1 MCNTKCNKKPCC
13 DHDSCCH
20 EEDLLCCMPLMHCCG
35 GYSEHNNCCPHDRC
49 CNHPCGGCCD
59 PCGKCDQPMCCCC
72 YKLKKAFDAF
82 KDETKGEVTSLEGR
96 LARLEVKEG
105 DDYTYLLGQITNL
118 AQKEQDD
125 VDRLDG
131 RIDKEIADRIAD
143 VDAEEARAKAKENEL
158 AADSF
163 ADADYVNDVNG
174 PRIIFK
180 NKAGQVVDS
189 VDATPFIKDGMLSSI
204 ELIDYQGDKG
214 LKFTFNTDS
223 GKQPVI
229 INIGDLF
236 ELDNYYTKPEV
247 YTKSETDAKVAAEK
261 TRAQGAEQTLTT
273 NLSNHVNDNTRHITA
288 AERTAWNAAE
298 PNVQS
303 DWNEASSSSDAFI
316 LNKPTKLSQFTND
329 TNYITLSQVPAQQ
342 QVDWNATSGV
352 TSIANKP
359 TIPAAQVNA
368 DWNASSGVAQILNKP
383 TIPSTNVTI
392 GGTTYT
398 LQQAIDYIIGI
409 IPTQYWSRSNGNL
422 TPATATD
429 TVTAPAFYDS
439 SVN

>member
-82 KDETKGEVTSLEGR
+82 KDETKGAVTSLEGR

-105 DDYTYLLGQITNL
+105 DDYIYLLGQITNL

-125 VDRLDG
+125 VDRLD
-131 RIDKEIADRIAD
+131 DKI
-143 VDAEEARAKAKENEL
+143 DAETARAKAKENEL
-158 AADSF
+158 ATDSF
-163 ADADYVNDVNG
+163 ADADYVNDGNG

-189 VDATPFIKDGMLSSI
+189 IDATPFIKDGMLDSVQ
-204 ELIDYQGDKG
+204 LVPYQGDQG
-214 LKFTFNTDS
+214 LEFTFNTDS
-223 GKQPVI
+223 GKQSITV
-229 INIGDLF
+229 NIGDLF
-236 ELDNYYTKPEV
+236 ETDNYYTKSEV
-247 YTKSETDAKVAAEK
+247 YTKQESDSKVAAE
-261 TRAQGAEQTLTT
+261 TARAQGAESTLTT
-273 NLSNHVNDNTRHITA
+273 NLNNHINDSTRHITA
-288 AERTAWNAAE
+288 TERTKWNAAE

-303 DWNEASSSSDAFI
+303 DWNVTDSSSDA
-316 LNKPTKLSQFTND
+316 
-329 TNYITLSQVPAQQ
+329 Y
-342 QVDWNATSGV
+342 
-352 TSIANKP
+352 IANKP
-359 TIPAAQVNA
+359 TFN
-368 DWNASSGVAQILNKP
+368 
-383 TIPSTNVTI
+383 I
-392 GGTTYT
+392 GGTTMQ
-398 LQQAIDYIIGI
+398 LGDAINNILNRLATVEG
-409 IPTQYWSRSNGNL
+409 YWKRVNGTL
-422 TPATATD
+422 TPVNATD

>member
-1 MCNTKCNKKPCC
+1 
-13 DHDSCCH
+13 
-20 EEDLLCCMPLMHCCG
+20 MHCCG

-82 KDETKGEVTSLEGR
+82 KDETKGAVTSLEGR

-125 VDRLDG
+125 VNRLDG

-163 ADADYVNDVNG
+163 ADADYVNDGNG

-189 VDATPFIKDGMLSSI
+189 IDATPFIKDGMVDSVALQSNGQTGNTDLVI
-204 ELIDYQGDKG
+204 
-214 LKFTFNTDS
+214 TFNTDS
-223 GKQPVI
+223 GKQPI
-229 INIGDLF
+229 RIDIGDIF
-236 ELDNYYTKPEV
+236 EVDDLN
-247 YTKSETDAKVAAEK
+247 
-261 TRAQGAEQTLTT
+261 
-273 NLSNHVNDNTRHITA
+273 NHINDNTRHITA
-288 AERTAWNAAE
+288 AERTKWNAAE

-303 DWNEASSSSDAFI
+303 DWNADSSSDAFI
-316 LNKPTKLSQFTND
+316 VNKPTKLSQFTND
-329 TNYITLSQVPAQQ
+329 TNYITLAQVP
-342 QVDWNATSGV
+342 S
-352 TSIANKP
+352 AN
-359 TIPAAQVNA
+359 I
-368 DWNASSGVAQILNKP
+368 
-383 TIPSTNVTI
+383 TI
-392 GGTTYT
+392 GGTSYT
-398 LQQAIDYIIGI
+398 LQGAIDYILGI

-422 TPATATD
+422 TPVTATD
-429 TVTAPAFYDS
+429 TVTAAAFYDS
-439 SVN
+439 SVS

>member
-13 DHDSCCH
+13 NHDSCCN

-82 KDETKGEVTSLEGR
+82 KDETKGAVTSLEGR

-163 ADADYVNDVNG
+163 ADADYVNDGNG

-189 VDATPFIKDGMLSSI
+189 IDATPFIKDGMLSNI
-204 ELIDYQGDKG
+204 ELIDYQGDKA
-214 LKFTFNTDS
+214 LRFTFNTDS
-223 GKQPVI
+223 GKQPVT

-236 ELDNYYTKPEV
+236 ELDDYYTKSEV
-247 YTKSETDAKVAAEK
+247 YTKQESDSKVAVEAA
-261 TRAQGAEQTLTT
+261 RAQGAESTLTT
-273 NLSNHVNDNTRHITA
+273 NLNNHINDNTRHITA
-288 AERTAWNAAE
+288 AERTKWNAAE

-303 DWNEASSSSDAFI
+303 DWNVTDSSSDA
-316 LNKPTKLSQFTND
+316 
-329 TNYITLSQVPAQQ
+329 Y
-342 QVDWNATSGV
+342 
-352 TSIANKP
+352 IANKP
-359 TIPAAQVNA
+359 TFN
-368 DWNASSGVAQILNKP
+368 
-383 TIPSTNVTI
+383 I
-392 GGTTYT
+392 GGTTMQ
-398 LQQAIDYIIGI
+398 LGDAINNILNRLATVEG
-409 IPTQYWSRSNGNL
+409 YWKRVNGTL
-422 TPATATD
+422 TPVTATD